1 MPRAGAVGA
10 QPFAVVDVETTGLS
24 PWLHDRVVEVA
35 VVKMDPARG
44 ILDEYVT
51 LVNPDRD
58 VGPTWIHGITATD
71 VRAAPRFSQIAGDVA
86 ARLEGAI
93 LAGHNVR
100 FDLGFLTSEFA
111 RASVNLPPLPAV
123 CTLGLARRFASKTPS
138 RKLKHCC
145 EEAGVAYE
153 EAHSALGDARA
164 TAHLLG
170 CYLAAAS
177 YAGLRSLEEIGCK
190 PLELPE
196 QPWCSVPAS
205 GIVLQRE
212 SARAAVA
219 DERGYLARLIE
230 RLPPTPFDD
239 PDEAAYLD
247 LLDRCLE
254 DRKITEDEADTLFRT
269 AGEWGLSRARVFEA
283 HHAYLAG
290 LARVALT
297 DGVVSAVERQ
307 DLEAVCEMLGLHR
320 SALEQTLAAARQ
332 PVAVAGPAEPAA
344 RCALAGM
351 SVCFTGAIPG
361 TFNGAPITRDAAEA
375 LAAGAGLFVRK
386 NVTKSLDLLVVA
398 DPETASG
405 KAKKAREGG
414 IRLMAAAAF
423 FQAIGVQVG

>member
-1 MPRAGAVGA
+1 M
-10 QPFAVVDVETTGLS
+10 
-24 PWLHDRVVEVA
+24 
-35 VVKMDPARG
+35 RG
-44 ILDEYVT
+44 
-51 LVNPDRD
+51 
-58 VGPTWIHGITATD
+58 
-71 VRAAPRFSQIAGDVA
+71 APRFGQIAGDVA
-86 ARLEGAI
+86 ARLEGAV

-111 RASVNLPPLPAV
+111 RANVDLPPLPAV
-123 CTLGLARRFASKTPS
+123 CTLGLARRFAPKMPS

-145 EEAGVAYE
+145 EEAGVPYE
-153 EAHSALGDARA
+153 EAHTALGDARA

-177 YAGLRSLEEIGCK
+177 DAGLRSLEEIGCE

-196 QPWCSVPAS
+196 QPWCDVPAS
-205 GIVLQRE
+205 GIVLPRE
-212 SARAAVA
+212 GARAGLTE
-219 DERGYLARLIE
+219 ERGYLARLIE

-239 PDEAAYLD
+239 HDEAAYLL

-254 DRKITEDEADTLFRT
+254 DRKITDNEADTLFRT

-283 HHAYLAG
+283 HHTYLAE
-290 LARVALT
+290 LARVALA

-344 RCALAGM
+344 PCALAGM
-351 SVCFTGAIPG
+351 SVCFTGAISG
-361 TFNGAPITRDAAEA
+361 TFNGAPITRDVAEA
-375 LAAGAGLFVRK
+375 LAAGAGLFIRK
-386 NVTKSLDLLVVA
+386 SAGSVDLLVVA

-405 KAKKAREGG
+405 KARRARESG

-423 FQAIGVQVG
+423 FRAIGVQVG